1 MPDLYL
7 IDLRKWRLKIVRA
20 VALWNGASSVLTNKW
35 VMHGC
40 EG

>member
-7 IDLRKWRLKIVRA
+7 IDLRERRFKMVRA
-20 VALWNGASSVLTNKW
+20 AALWKGASSVLTNKW